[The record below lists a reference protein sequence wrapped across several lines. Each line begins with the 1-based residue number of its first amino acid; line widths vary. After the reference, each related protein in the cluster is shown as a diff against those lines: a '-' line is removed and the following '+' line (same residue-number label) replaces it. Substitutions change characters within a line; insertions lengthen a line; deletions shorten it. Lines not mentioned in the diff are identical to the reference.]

1 MAYSTVL
8 FDLDGTLLY
17 TLGDLASAVNYAL
30 SACGYP
36 ERSTEEVRVFVG
48 HGVKNLMDRAVPEGT
63 DAEAAAHCLEVFRSY
78 YKEHLQDTTYPY
90 PGIMELLQELQ
101 GRGIK
106 TAVVSNKFDGAVK
119 ELCKE
124 YFGELI
130 TVAMGES
137 PENGK
142 KPDPKMVRAALKAL
156 GSDGADAVYVGDS
169 EPDVTT
175 AKNAAL
181 PLIAVD
187 WGFRS
192 RETLLAA
199 GAERVVSTAAELLS
213 EILK

>member
-17 TLGDLASAVNYAL
+17 TLGDLAAAVNYAL

-36 ERSTEEVRVFVG
+36 GRSTEEVRVFVG
-48 HGVKNLMDRAVPEGT
+48 HGGKTLMDRAVPEGT
-63 DAEAAAHCLEVFRSY
+63 DAEAAAHCLEVFRGY
-78 YKEHLQDTTYPY
+78 YKEHLQDTTCPY
-90 PGIMELLQELQ
+90 PGVMELLRELQ
-101 GRGIK
+101 GRGVK

-130 TVAMGES
+130 TVALGES

-142 KPDPKMVRAALKAL
+142 KPDPGMVRAALRAL
-156 GSDGADAVYVGDS
+156 GSDGTDAVYVGDS